1 MCVWIE
7 GYCVCGRG
15 RGCGRGSAWKRDQWA
30 CHVAQS
36 IDEFEVLK
44 GVGDAG
50 GWGAEWACRGASR
63 VTGQPLNVAIT
74 HRQGLQPAH
83 THSYSFPIYIPS
95 VSIYAAALHR
105 HTSRIAS
112 PAAAMQCVRLS
123 LCHQIIM
130 PDYLVVNVCH
140 FTCAIYGI
148 TLPRER
154 GVGGKG
160 DCNYIASEATSKPNW
175 TLPYNLFDFR
185 SSKYC
190 TITFHFW
197 YAENMYGSTVV

>member
-1 MCVWIE
+1 MCVAATCSIYTVLLATHKQQHCQLNVCLCVWIE

-15 RGCGRGSAWKRDQWA
+15 RGWGRGSAWKRDQWA

-83 THSYSFPIYIPS
+83 THTHTHTRSRYIY
-95 VSIYAAALHR
+95 L
-105 HTSRIAS
+105 
-112 PAAAMQCVRLS
+112 LS
-123 LCHQIIM
+123 LYMPRLYIDIHQGLLRLR
-130 PDYLVVNVCH
+130 PQCNAFVCH
-140 FTCAIYGI
+140 CAIK
-148 TLPRER
+148 L
-154 GVGGKG
+154 
-160 DCNYIASEATSKPNW
+160 
-175 TLPYNLFDFR
+175 
-185 SSKYC
+185 
-190 TITFHFW
+190 
-197 YAENMYGSTVV
+197 